1 MAYSSFDPFET
12 EPRRAG
18 DEHSGASG
26 ARGAWSSWPEPEF
39 QATTQ
44 LVQVGPPFEWLAIA
58 GAVALVGGTVALLWG
73 AAPALAFV
81 AWALAGPAAVLL
93 LAVFSLRDVRRQ
105 AAPVY
110 TAPPWASAAYWG
122 VVVLVAAAVVASAW
136 QIGQWSG
143 RVMG

>member
-1 MAYSSFDPFET
+1 MAYSSFDPFEA

-18 DEHSGASG
+18 DEHSGPSG
-26 ARGAWSSWPEPEF
+26 AQGGRSGWSDPGSQP
-39 QATTQ
+39 AAR
-44 LVQVGPPFEWLAIA
+44 LVPVGPPFEWLAVS
-58 GAVALVGGTVALLWG
+58 GGVALVGGAVALLWG
-73 AAPALAFV
+73 AAPAMAFV

-93 LAVFSLRDVRRQ
+93 LAVFSVRDVRRQ

-110 TAPPWASAAYWG
+110 TAPPWTSAVYWL
-122 VVVLVAAAVVASAW
+122 VVLVVAVAVVASAW